1 MRTVQLKLK
10 EVWQKHSGK
19 AMRTN
24 SSNKAL
30 LAASRKIYCCSSLFN
45 RRRETTALSR
55 SRSPSYGED
64 FAVRMPGRSAC
75 GNPPQN
81 RCSLEDLSGRVEAC
95 FPPTRRGSVRS
106 PIVQEFWLKYSR
118 YKDGTM

>member
-30 LAASRKIYCCSSLFN
+30 LVASRKIYCCSSLFK
-45 RRRETTALSR
+45 RRSGDTRCPEVR
-55 SRSPSYGED
+55 SRHMERISPCACR
-64 FAVRMPGRSAC
+64 AVQLAEIRPRT
-75 GNPPQN
+75 PD
-81 RCSLEDLSGRVEAC
+81 SLEDLSGRVEAC

>member
-10 EVWQKHSGK
+10 EVWQKHGGK

-45 RRRETTALSR
+45 RRSGDHPLSR
-55 SRSPSYGED
+55 SALSSYGED
-64 FAVRMPGRSAC
+64 FAVRVPGR
-75 GNPPQN
+75 
-81 RCSLEDLSGRVEAC
+81 
-95 FPPTRRGSVRS
+95 
-106 PIVQEFWLKYSR
+106 
-118 YKDGTM
+118 